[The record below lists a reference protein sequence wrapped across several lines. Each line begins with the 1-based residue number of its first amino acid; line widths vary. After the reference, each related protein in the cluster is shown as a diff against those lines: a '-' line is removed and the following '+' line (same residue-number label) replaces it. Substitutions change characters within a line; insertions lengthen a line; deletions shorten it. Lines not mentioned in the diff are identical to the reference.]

1 MKKRVLAT
9 MLILAM
15 TFSLAGCSGGSKD
28 SSSSSD
34 SKDSDKKT
42 EADSD
47 APETTDIR
55 WNCGTSGNVLVTI
68 AKEKGYLKDEGI
80 NIEIVQT
87 ESNSDAMTM
96 LATGKVDIV
105 SNSGTSNPLQQIAS
119 GIDFTIFGGHMV
131 TGCMPII
138 AKKGTEWKGV
148 ESLVGKKFACNPSYF
163 AFSGALM
170 DKGYN
175 DPMNQVEW
183 VSYTNYN
190 DALAA
195 VVRGEVD
202 YALLGTGLNYN
213 VKNMDDVDIV
223 AYQSDV
229 MPNYSCCRMECQT
242 DFLKKN
248 PNTLKHIMKA
258 LIRAQEYYESN
269 RQEAV
274 ELLAKDINAEEDYV
288 AAYMLDEDHY
298 VVSVDPLKNSV
309 ERAWEILD
317 TIGFLD
323 EKAKDIN
330 IDDHINTEL
339 YEQALQEAT
348 DEYGKDNPEF
358 YEKMKTFYDEN
369 NK

>member
-28 SSSSSD
+28 SASG

-42 EADSD
+42 ESKAED
-47 APETTDIR
+47 APESTKIR
-55 WNCGTSGNVLVTI
+55 WNCGNSGDVLLTI
-68 AKEKGYLKDEGI
+68 AKQKGYLEDEGI
-80 NIEIVQT
+80 EVETVRSTNA
-87 ESNSDAMTM
+87 DAMTM
-96 LATGKVDIV
+96 LSTGQVDVV

-119 GIDFTIFGGHMV
+119 GVDFTVFGGHMV

-175 DPMNQVEW
+175 DPLNQVEW
-183 VSYTNYN
+183 LTYSSYD

-195 VVRGEVD
+195 VVRGEAD
-202 YALLGTGLNYN
+202 YALMGTGQNYN
-213 VKNMDDVDIV
+213 VKNMDDIEIV

-229 MPNYSCCRMECQT
+229 MPNYSCCRLVCQT
-242 DFLKKN
+242 DYLKKN
-248 PNTLKHIMKA
+248 PNTLKHLMKA
-258 LIRAQEYYESN
+258 MIRAQEFYESN
-269 RQEAV
+269 LDEAV
-274 ELLAKDINAEEDYV
+274 SMQAKEIDADEDYV
-288 AAYMLDEDHY
+288 AAYMLDKEHY
-298 VVSVDPLKNSV
+298 VVSIDPLKNSV
-309 ERAWEILD
+309 ERAWDILD
-317 TIGFLD
+317 KIGFLD

-339 YEQALQEAT
+339 YEQALTET
-348 DEYGKDNPEF
+348 TEKYGKDDPDF
-358 YEKMKTFYDEN
+358 YDKMKTFYDEN